1 MMTDDDDELDSFKLF
16 SLPVQLQLP
25 GLCSQFSVKECPLE
39 LSLRE
44 YNFDIW
50 YLISGQEKCISARNH
65 NIFSKLCV
73 FLNV

>member
-1 MMTDDDDELDSFKLF
+1 MMTDCDEWILSANLF

-39 LSLRE
+39 LSFRE

-50 YLISGQEKCISARNH
+50 YLISGPGKVYFCT
-65 NIFSKLCV
+65 
-73 FLNV
+73 